1 MTTERTGWRDQSLSE
16 RHRSW
21 GANCPAVDLDFV
33 LIEFHHARPVALVE
47 YKHRRARPTDPT
59 HPTIR
64 TLVELADGYRHG
76 PLPCAV
82 VRYDSDP
89 WTFEVQPLNA
99 AAEAVFGPTRGRTL
113 TEQEYVRTL
122 YAVRRQALSVADEAA
137 IGRLDAV
144 AIRVVEEP

>member
-1 MTTERTGWRDQSLSE
+1 MTSERTGWRDQAISE
-16 RHRSW
+16 RHRLW
-21 GANCPAVDLDFV
+21 GHNCPAVDLDFV

-47 YKHRRARPTDPT
+47 YKHRNARPTDRS

-76 PLPCAV
+76 PLPCMV
-82 VRYDSDP
+82 VRYDREP
-89 WTFEVQPLNA
+89 WTFEVEPLNA
-99 AAEAVFGPTRGRTL
+99 AAEVVFGPSGGRTL
-113 TEQEYVRTL
+113 SEQEYVRTL

-144 AIRVVEEP
+144 VPG